1 MRATSL
7 YKSDICPHPTHCLPE
22 LLKRLTMVPRKGSW
36 HPCKVVSEKNGS
48 VRILIP
54 DLECWFWSAMHAF
67 LYAFVIFVI
76 PWKGEL
82 SNGFCASFQLCQIW
96 SGGDPSCFS
105 FIHGNEHLST
115 VRYELA
121 TKISRL
127 KVSACKNQI
136 LFMIFCQRTLIWFFL
151 ELKTPADSVCHQ
163 LSTTHWSDAS
173 TPLQFKSNFVVVN
186 HFVLGLGWRISPY
199 FTNLNFL
206 AMVGL
211 ILFYIQIPV
220 GLTWVHGWTWS
231 RYGWEISRTFGNNL
245 QMFCFV
251 YRIIIPYPGNSKKQ
265 LA

>member
-48 VRILIP
+48 VRILIR
-54 DLECWFWSAMHAF
+54 DLECWFWSAIHAF

-96 SGGDPSCFS
+96 SGGDPSGFS

-115 VRYELA
+115 VRDELA

-127 KVSACKNQI
+127 KVSCVQESDSFHDVLSKNFNLVFPWAENSNEQCLPSTI
-136 LFMIFCQRTLIWFFL
+136 NHP
-151 ELKTPADSVCHQ
+151 LKWC
-163 LSTTHWSDAS
+163 
-173 TPLQFKSNFVVVN
+173 
-186 HFVLGLGWRISPY
+186 
-199 FTNLNFL
+199 LNSHP
-206 AMVGL
+206 
-211 ILFYIQIPV
+211 IQI
-220 GLTWVHGWTWS
+220 
-231 RYGWEISRTFGNNL
+231 
-245 QMFCFV
+245 
-251 YRIIIPYPGNSKKQ
+251 
-265 LA
+265 